1 MKNTNKKGMT
11 LVEVII
17 SMCILAAIAGMFVT
31 VAVAAKKKN
40 TDTYLR
46 SNEMYEQAAAAE
58 AFDTSKDYGAGSS
71 HIKKLLT
78 GGASSTN
85 EYKLTADFGTLKLE
99 PKTYGYVAE
108 RRNKDKNDTNY
119 QLRFFRSD
127 IADLDPPDPSTGT
140 YWIKITNHSGIV
152 NMHALLVGLDEGVQ
166 FYTTKKS
173 SLKYKANVPIGDE
186 DTVIIGVCRG
196 YTDQIFSF
204 NDWRNENVM
213 KTFTISDLDKYMEKE
228 DGKATGY
235 ISIHVCEGLEIKT
248 NEEYA
253 ETGAA
258 STSSPA
264 TAEEGEAGEG
274 GAGEGGAG
282 EGGAGEGGAGTD
294 EG

>member
-119 QLRFFRSD
+119 QLRFFRSENAE
-127 IADLDPPDPSTGT
+127 IATPNPAEGE
-140 YWIKITNHSGIV
+140 YWVKVYNHSGTELRLQFD
-152 NMHALLVGLDEGVQ
+152 AQSGK
-166 FYTTKKS
+166 FYTNS
-173 SLKYKANVPIGDE
+173 RASLGE
-186 DTVIIGVCRG
+186 TVGVVLA
-196 YTDQIFSF
+196 
-204 NDWRNENVM
+204 NENETALGYCVGEESDL
-213 KTFTISDLDKYMEKE
+213 FTISDWENPGLIIASFDEGNITDYMEVK
-228 DGKATGY
+228 DGHVTGF
-235 ISIHVCEGLEIKT
+235 IIIHICDGLEVK
-248 NEEYA
+248 NQ
-253 ETGAA
+253 
-258 STSSPA
+258 
-264 TAEEGEAGEG
+264 EAFD
-274 GAGEGGAG
+274 AG
-282 EGGAGEGGAGTD
+282 
-294 EG
+294 